1 MYKVLIVED
10 DPMVALINEQYVS
23 RHKSFTV
30 TGRAADGEEAL
41 RFLREKGADLV
52 ILDVFLPR
60 LSGLEVLRKLR
71 EEGLQV
77 SVIMVTAANDPI
89 TFREAVS
96 LGAVDYLVKPFAY
109 ERFRA
114 ALDRFET
121 RAAALDGGRTLNQTS
136 IDHILGGGEPA
147 KTVLPKG
154 IQEQTRGIIL
164 QRLAEAGDWMTG
176 EEIAEAAGVSAVTV
190 RRYMNHLTQTGEVLI
205 RVNYET
211 GGRPSQLYKLD
222 G

>member
-10 DPMVALINEQYVS
+10 DPMVAQINEQYVS
-23 RHKSFTV
+23 RHKGFAVS
-30 TGRAADGEEAL
+30 GRAADGEEAL

-60 LSGLEVLRKLR
+60 LSGLDVLKKLR
-71 EEGLQV
+71 EEGQQV
-77 SVIMVTAANDPI
+77 AVIMVTAANDPV

-109 ERFRA
+109 ERFRT

-121 RAAALDGGRTLNQTS
+121 RAAALDGERVLNQSS
-136 IDHILGGGEPA
+136 IDHILGGEPA
-147 KTVLPKG
+147 KAVLPKG

-164 QRLAEAGDWMTG
+164 QCLAENGDWMTG

-190 RRYMNHLTQTGEVLI
+190 RRYMNHLAQTGDVLS

-222 G
+222 I